1 MDSPPTNYENTL
13 DSSPA
18 QQKSP
23 KSSNPPT
30 VDGESFAIFGLV
42 SYASSSSSA
51 KSSADNSPLPP
62 QVKTEEKN
70 ESSEVAL
77 LSEPE
82 NFLNAFSDKEYDALN
97 PVTSSESVPFSA
109 DGIKLDMGETSGV
122 KVEKPEKEYFEEHVA
137 ETKQTEKSLPSSPVT
152 SPKTQQVSNFKEE
165 NINDEDGENFATF
178 DSINDLESIRETVNS
193 LVDASEMSIESSK
206 DDEEKCH
213 IPESPDRKRMRLQ
226 LFDDYS
232 TDSSKV
238 ESPLS
243 ISSPVLEQEGDASND
258 SELQFA
264 IDTKVQ
270 STEPDRMDATA
281 SIAADLTLSP
291 SPPSSPSLASPV
303 IGDPQVNMESVSM
316 ALAMPKINL
325 ESTAPTIAGIAM
337 PSLSTITLEAT
348 TVPLRPILSIK
359 LPDVMHS
366 SEQESRKDSEINFS
380 AKSSILF
387 QSHLSKDRR
396 ELSFSDDD
404 NHEFENTAHNLRGDA
419 NFNDDDDEMEDEHDL
434 FKALAGASG
443 GGDRNRSGCDDHG
456 IDDDDDSMDDDSLVD
471 GRNRAEDLEFKT
483 SFGLNL
489 FGTGK
494 DTNTI
499 LSDRDPKMLTKYEQ
513 ERLKEKLQVEERE
526 RMQ

>member
-30 VDGESFAIFGLV
+30 VDAESFAIFGLV

-51 KSSADNSPLPP
+51 KSSADNSPLPLP
-62 QVKTEEKN
+62 SQVKTDGKIEL
-70 ESSEVAL
+70 SEVAL

-82 NFLNAFSDKEYDALN
+82 NILNTFNVEEYDALN
-97 PVTSSESVPFSA
+97 SVTSSESATFSTG
-109 DGIKLDMGETSGV
+109 GIKLEVEETSEV
-122 KVEKPEKEYFEEHVA
+122 KVEKPEKDYFKEH

-152 SPKTQQVSNFKEE
+152 SPKIQQVSNFKE
-165 NINDEDGENFATF
+165 NINDQDEENFATF
-178 DSINDLESIRETVNS
+178 DSINDFESIRETVSS
-193 LVDASEMSIESSK
+193 LVDASEMSIQSSK
-206 DDEEKCH
+206 DDEGKCD

-238 ESPLS
+238 ESPLA
-243 ISSPVLEQEGDASND
+243 ISSQVLEQEGDASND
-258 SELQFA
+258 SELQFD
-264 IDTKVQ
+264 IDAKIQ
-270 STEPDRMDATA
+270 STEPDKMDATS

-291 SPPSSPSLASPV
+291 SPPSSPSLPSPI
-303 IGDPQVNMESVSM
+303 IGDLQVNMESVSM

-325 ESTAPTIAGIAM
+325 ESTAPSIAGIAM

-348 TVPLRPILSIK
+348 TAPLRPILSIK

-366 SEQESRKDSEINFS
+366 SEQESRKDPEIGVS

-387 QSHLSKDRR
+387 QSNLSKDRR

-404 NHEFENTAHNLRGDA
+404 NQEFENTAHNSRGDG
-419 NFNDDDDEMEDEHDL
+419 NFNDDGDEMEDEHDL
-434 FKALAGASG
+434 LKALTGASG